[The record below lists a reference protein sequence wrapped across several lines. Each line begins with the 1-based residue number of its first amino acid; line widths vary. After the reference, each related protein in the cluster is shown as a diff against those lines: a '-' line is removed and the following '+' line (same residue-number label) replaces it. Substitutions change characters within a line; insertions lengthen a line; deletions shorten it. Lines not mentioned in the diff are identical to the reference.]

1 MMIDALGAKRV
12 TLDELERSEQEA
24 RRLDEALSRGLSS
37 TKLLDDDSQSN
48 RYSDEHQENNDNDD
62 HINENEQQP
71 SSEVHENETNIT
83 NTTIEPTHVKG
94 HKNNLSFL
102 GALSQSIQGMMDV
115 DPEATRRN
123 SIGKTRE
130 AIQGVRCT
138 VLK

>member
-62 HINENEQQP
+62 HINENE
-71 SSEVHENETNIT
+71 TNIT
-83 NTTIEPTHVKG
+83 NTTIEPNYVKG

>member
-48 RYSDEHQENNDNDD
+48 RYIDEHQENNDNDD
-62 HINENEQQP
+62 HINENE
-71 SSEVHENETNIT
+71 TNIT
-83 NTTIEPTHVKG
+83 NTTIEPNYVKG

>member
-48 RYSDEHQENNDNDD
+48 RYIDEHQENNDNDD
-62 HINENEQQP
+62 HINENE
-71 SSEVHENETNIT
+71 TNIT
-83 NTTIEPTHVKG
+83 NTTIEPTYVKG

>member
-12 TLDELERSEQEA
+12 ALDELERSEQEA

-48 RYSDEHQENNDNDD
+48 RYIDEHQENNDNDD
-62 HINENEQQP
+62 HINENE
-71 SSEVHENETNIT
+71 TNIT
-83 NTTIEPTHVKG
+83 NTTIEPNYVKG

-138 VLK
+138 ALK

>member
-62 HINENEQQP
+62 HINENE
-71 SSEVHENETNIT
+71 TNIT
-83 NTTIEPTHVKG
+83 NTTIEQTYVKG
-94 HKNNLSFL
+94 HKNSLSFL
-102 GALSQSIQGMMDV
+102 GALSQSIQSMMDV